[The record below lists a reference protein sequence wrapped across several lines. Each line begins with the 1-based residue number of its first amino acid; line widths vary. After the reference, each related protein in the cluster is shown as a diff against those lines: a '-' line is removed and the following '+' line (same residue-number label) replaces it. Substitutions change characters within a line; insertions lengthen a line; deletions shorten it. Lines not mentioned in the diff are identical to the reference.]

1 MSVKN
6 TIRPILLRALTA
18 FSLAFI
24 YEIGGSLLF
33 TSQSTVLNPNFGA
46 FYIDILV
53 FFILI
58 YFLQRIRIKYP
69 ADRNARGPLGVF
81 MYRMLFM
88 LIPTLILIR
97 LSVELKVLSGSWF
110 TYVTYS
116 RITGQSIVALV
127 LIFVYIGLD
136 MGYELMDKWRTSEA
150 EKEKLHRLH
159 TQAQLENLK
168 AQVNPHFLFNSL
180 NTLSSLIV
188 EDENRARQF
197 VRQLSAVYR
206 YILENREKDTVP
218 LENEKKLFESYI
230 YLCETR
236 FEENIRVHAE
246 WPQDLHKWRIPP
258 MTLQILVENAIK
270 HNVISKAKPLDLW
283 LKVQEGSVLEVGN
296 TNQPKKQLD
305 RGTGF
310 GLSNIRERF
319 AHLSNQSI
327 QIDESNGKFVV
338 TLPLISA

>member
-1 MSVKN
+1 MKK
-6 TIRPILLRALTA
+6 TIRPILLRALSA
-18 FSLAFI
+18 FTLAFL
-24 YEIGGSLLF
+24 YLIGSGLLF
-33 TSQSTVLNPNFGA
+33 TRNDAGFNVDFGA
-46 FYIDILV
+46 FYTDIIA

-69 ADRNARGPLGVF
+69 ADRNSQGPLGV
-81 MYRMLFM
+81 YVQRMLLL
-88 LIPTLILIR
+88 LIPALILIR
-97 LSVELKVLSGSWF
+97 LSIETKVAIGSWF
-110 TYVTYS
+110 TYVSFSQIAASSTVA
-116 RITGQSIVALV
+116 IVV
-127 LIFVYIGLD
+127 LFVYAGLD

-180 NTLSSLIV
+180 NTLSSLII
-188 EDENRARQF
+188 EDETRARQF

-218 LENEKKLFESYI
+218 LENEKKLFESYV

-236 FEENIRVHAE
+236 FEENIRVQSS
-246 WPQDLHKWRIPP
+246 WPSDLNKWRIPP

-270 HNVISKAKPLDLW
+270 HNIISKSKPLDLW
-283 LKVQEGSVLEVGN
+283 LTFHPNGVLEVGN
-296 TNQPKKQLD
+296 TDQPKKQLD
-305 RGTGF
+305 KGTGF

-319 AHLSNQSI
+319 AQLSNQNI
-327 QIDESNGKFVV
+327 EIDQSEGNFVV
-338 TLPLISA
+338 TLPLIKA